1 MTEVQL
7 SYVHE
12 AVPRVSVLGML
23 YALPEVPARAL
34 QAMGEPA
41 MA

>member
-23 YALPEVPARAL
+23 YALPEVPAREL
-34 QAMGEPA
+34 QAMGEPV